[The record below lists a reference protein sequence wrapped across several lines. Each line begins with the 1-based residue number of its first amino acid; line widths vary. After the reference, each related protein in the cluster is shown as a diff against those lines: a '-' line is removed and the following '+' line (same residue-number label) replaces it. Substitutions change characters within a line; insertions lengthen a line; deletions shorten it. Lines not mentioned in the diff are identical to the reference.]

1 MSATVEIPLTNYS
14 SHENMSGVKNYSDK
28 SYPGNVLNKLFKL
41 WKHSSFCDVTV
52 VVEGT
57 YFKVGEISV
66 TRANVQELIVA
77 ADMLGLDEVV
87 VCCTDFLIEEFHPAN
102 CLGIYRFAED
112 HNFKILSEAAFNF
125 VCQNFVEVVKEEEF
139 LELPKHI
146 LLTILASEDLRIDE
160 EYQVFDSAI
169 RWIKSNLD
177 ERRQYVFEILIHVRL
192 PLISTRALQESVDCL
207 KDISLK
213 VALKSVQKDVE
224 FQKGS
229 LVTLSVEPRKRA
241 KKHIF
246 LIGGCKRKL
255 IDQTRSW
262 EYTYDSV
269 LKFDTFSQ
277 VWTMASPMKIG
288 RILPGIAH
296 MNGRIFV
303 IGGEQESQILA
314 NGENY
319 TMMIFV
325 KTLTGKTITLD
336 VGSSDTIENIR
347 ANIQDKEGIPPDQQR
362 LIFAGKQLEDGRTL
376 SDYNIQKESTL
387 HLVLR
392 LRGGMQIFVKTL
404 TGKTITLEVEPSDTI
419 ENVKAKIKDKEG
431 IPSDQQ
437 RLIFAGK
444 QLEDG
449 RTLSDYNIQKES
461 TLHLVLR
468 LRGGMQI
475 FVKTLTGKTITLEV
489 ESSDTIENVKAKIQD
504 KEGIPPDQQRL
515 IFAGKQLE
523 DGRTLSDYSIQ
534 KESTLHLVLRL
545 RGGMQ
550 IFVKTLTG
558 KTITLEVEPSDTIEN
573 VKAKIQDKEGIP
585 PDQQR
590 LIFAGKQLEDGRTLS
605 DYNIQKESTLHL
617 VLRLKGGMQIF
628 VKTLTGKTITLEVE
642 SSDTIENVKAKIQD
656 KEGIPSDQQRLI
668 FAGKQLEDGHTLSDY
683 NIQKEST
690 LHLVLRLR
698 GGMQIFVKTL
708 TGKTITLEVES
719 SDTIENVKAKI
730 QDKEGIPPDQQRLIF
745 AGKQLE
751 DGRTLSDYN
760 IQKESTLHLV
770 LRLRGGMQIFVKTLT
785 GKTISLEVE
794 SSDTIE
800 NVKAKIQD
808 KDGIPPD
815 QQRLIFAGKQLED
828 GRTLSDYNIQKESTL
843 HLVLRLRGGMQIFVK
858 TLTGK
863 TITLEVEP
871 SDTIENVKAKIQD
884 KEGIPPDQ
892 QRLIFA
898 GKQLEDGR
906 TLSDYNIQKESTLHL
921 VLRLRGGMQIFVK
934 TLTGKTITLEV
945 EPSDTIENVKAKIKD
960 KEGIPSDQQRLIFAG
975 KQLEDGRTLS
985 DYNIQKEST
994 LHLVL
999 RLRGGM
1005 QIFVKTLTGK
1015 TITLEVEPSDTIEN
1029 VKAKIQDKEGIPPD
1043 QQRLIFAGKQL
1054 EDGRTLSDYNI
1065 QKESTLHL
1073 VYDVNDDK
1081 WTEIA
1086 CLQKPRCEFG
1096 LCTMDNLLYALGG
1109 WVGEDIG
1116 GSIERYDP
1124 VVNEWKLIGEMPEPR
1139 FSMGVVAHDG
1149 MIYVVGGC
1157 TRSRRHIKDM
1167 IAYNPVIGEWVSL
1180 APMQVSRSQMGVAVL
1195 NNYLYVV
1202 GGINRHSDMLK
1213 SVERYCFEENK
1224 WEEMPSM
1231 SVGRS
1236 SPAVAVSNG
1245 LLYVIGGDQ
1254 TLEVNFYRAQITVS
1268 DVEVYDPY
1276 TGQWSFAP
1284 PLPDSRSEAG
1294 AVVA

>member
-57 YFKVGEISV
+57 YFKTHKLLLAASSSYFHAMFLSDLVEKQLDVINLQSITSDIFQMLLDFVYTGEISV

-314 NGENY
+314 NGE
-319 TMMIFV
+319 
-325 KTLTGKTITLD
+325 
-336 VGSSDTIENIR
+336 
-347 ANIQDKEGIPPDQQR
+347 
-362 LIFAGKQLEDGRTL
+362 
-376 SDYNIQKESTL
+376 
-387 HLVLR
+387 
-392 LRGGMQIFVKTL
+392 
-404 TGKTITLEVEPSDTI
+404 
-419 ENVKAKIKDKEG
+419 
-431 IPSDQQ
+431 
-437 RLIFAGK
+437 
-444 QLEDG
+444 
-449 RTLSDYNIQKES
+449 
-461 TLHLVLR
+461 
-468 LRGGMQI
+468 
-475 FVKTLTGKTITLEV
+475 
-489 ESSDTIENVKAKIQD
+489 
-504 KEGIPPDQQRL
+504 
-515 IFAGKQLE
+515 
-523 DGRTLSDYSIQ
+523 
-534 KESTLHLVLRL
+534 
-545 RGGMQ
+545 
-550 IFVKTLTG
+550 
-558 KTITLEVEPSDTIEN
+558 
-573 VKAKIQDKEGIP
+573 
-585 PDQQR
+585 
-590 LIFAGKQLEDGRTLS
+590 
-605 DYNIQKESTLHL
+605 
-617 VLRLKGGMQIF
+617 
-628 VKTLTGKTITLEVE
+628 
-642 SSDTIENVKAKIQD
+642 
-656 KEGIPSDQQRLI
+656 
-668 FAGKQLEDGHTLSDY
+668 
-683 NIQKEST
+683 
-690 LHLVLRLR
+690 
-698 GGMQIFVKTL
+698 
-708 TGKTITLEVES
+708 
-719 SDTIENVKAKI
+719 
-730 QDKEGIPPDQQRLIF
+730 
-745 AGKQLE
+745 
-751 DGRTLSDYN
+751 
-760 IQKESTLHLV
+760 
-770 LRLRGGMQIFVKTLT
+770 
-785 GKTISLEVE
+785 
-794 SSDTIE
+794 
-800 NVKAKIQD
+800 
-808 KDGIPPD
+808 
-815 QQRLIFAGKQLED
+815 
-828 GRTLSDYNIQKESTL
+828 
-843 HLVLRLRGGMQIFVK
+843 
-858 TLTGK
+858 
-863 TITLEVEP
+863 
-871 SDTIENVKAKIQD
+871 
-884 KEGIPPDQ
+884 
-892 QRLIFA
+892 
-898 GKQLEDGR
+898 
-906 TLSDYNIQKESTLHL
+906 
-921 VLRLRGGMQIFVK
+921 
-934 TLTGKTITLEV
+934 
-945 EPSDTIENVKAKIKD
+945 
-960 KEGIPSDQQRLIFAG
+960 
-975 KQLEDGRTLS
+975 
-985 DYNIQKEST
+985 
-994 LHLVL
+994 
-999 RLRGGM
+999 
-1005 QIFVKTLTGK
+1005 
-1015 TITLEVEPSDTIEN
+1015 
-1029 VKAKIQDKEGIPPD
+1029 
-1043 QQRLIFAGKQL
+1043 
-1054 EDGRTLSDYNI
+1054 
-1065 QKESTLHL
+1065 